1 MSAVLHDIRV
11 FFDHL
16 ADVGWTALGIALL
29 CQLTKL
35 CCTSRAWRNILATSY
50 AEETVRWRSIFG
62 AYLARVGVNA
72 IVPARGG
79 DAVGLFIAKRRIEGA
94 TYPTLGAT
102 LVALT
107 LFDSVLASCFILYA
121 LASGELP
128 GSSVLAHLHAFD
140 FHWFFAHLEGTLIA
154 IGLILLALL
163 LLLLWFAEQ
172 LAGFRKHVSLGFSVF
187 SDKTYYLRHVA
198 LWQAA
203 DWGLRLVAIFFFLRA
218 FHVPA
223 TLHNAI
229 LVQVTQ
235 SLAVL
240 FPISPSGIGTELEP
254 SRRGGVRGQVAEA
267 ADEEEREAERQPRT
281 DREGGHAR
289 AEQEQRRGHPPARAR
304 DAAGDDE
311 RGGHRP
317 GPESADD
324 ETGPGVRP

>member
-140 FHWFFAHLEGTLIA
+140 FHWFFAHLQGTLIA

-163 LLLLWFAEQ
+163 LLLLWFAEH
-172 LAGFRKHVSLGFSVF
+172 LIGFWKHVSLGFSVF
-187 SDKTYYLRHVA
+187 ADKTHYLRHVA
-198 LWQAA
+198 VWQVA
-203 DWGLRLVAIFFFLRA
+203 DWSLRLVAIFFFLRA

-240 FPISPSGIGTELEP
+240 FPISPSGIGTEQALLLYTFAGKAAKSVLLSFSVGMRMTLIIFNALLGFGAILLMMRTLHWRQHVEAD
-254 SRRGGVRGQVAEA
+254 RDAVAEHS
-267 ADEEEREAERQPRT
+267 R
-281 DREGGHAR
+281 
-289 AEQEQRRGHPPARAR
+289 
-304 DAAGDDE
+304 
-311 RGGHRP
+311 
-317 GPESADD
+317 
-324 ETGPGVRP
+324 

>member
-140 FHWFFAHLEGTLIA
+140 FHWFFAHLQGTLIA

-163 LLLLWFAEQ
+163 LLLLWFAEH
-172 LAGFRKHVSLGFSVF
+172 LIGFWKHVSLGFSVF
-187 SDKTYYLRHVA
+187 ADKTHYLRHVA
-198 LWQAA
+198 VWQVA
-203 DWGLRLVAIFFFLRA
+203 DWSLRLVAIFFVLRA

-240 FPISPSGIGTELEP
+240 FPISPSGIGTEQALLLYTFAGKAAKSVLLSFSVGMRMTLIIFNALLGFGAILLMMRTLHWRQHVEAD
-254 SRRGGVRGQVAEA
+254 RDAVAEHS
-267 ADEEEREAERQPRT
+267 R
-281 DREGGHAR
+281 
-289 AEQEQRRGHPPARAR
+289 
-304 DAAGDDE
+304 
-311 RGGHRP
+311 
-317 GPESADD
+317 
-324 ETGPGVRP
+324 

>member
-140 FHWFFAHLEGTLIA
+140 FHWFFAHLQGTLIA

-163 LLLLWFAEQ
+163 LLLLWFAEH
-172 LAGFRKHVSLGFSVF
+172 LIGFWKHVSLGFSVF
-187 SDKTYYLRHVA
+187 ADKTHYLRHVA
-198 LWQAA
+198 VWQVA
-203 DWGLRLVAIFFFLRA
+203 DWSLRLVAIFFFLRA

-240 FPISPSGIGTELEP
+240 FPISPSGIGTEQALLLYTFAGKAAK
-254 SRRGGVRGQVAEA
+254 SVLLSFSVGMRVTLIIFNALLGFGAILLMMRTLHWRRHVEADRDAVAEHS
-267 ADEEEREAERQPRT
+267 R
-281 DREGGHAR
+281 
-289 AEQEQRRGHPPARAR
+289 
-304 DAAGDDE
+304 
-311 RGGHRP
+311 
-317 GPESADD
+317 
-324 ETGPGVRP
+324 

>member
-140 FHWFFAHLEGTLIA
+140 FHWFFAHLQGTLIA

-163 LLLLWFAEQ
+163 LLLLWFAEH
-172 LAGFRKHVSLGFSVF
+172 LIGFWKHVSLGFSVF
-187 SDKTYYLRHVA
+187 ADKTHYLRHVA
-198 LWQAA
+198 VWQVA
-203 DWGLRLVAIFFFLRA
+203 DWSLRLVAIFFFLRA

-240 FPISPSGIGTELEP
+240 FPISPSGIGTEQALLLYTFAGKAAKSVLLSFSVGMRVTLIIFNALLGFGAILLMMRTLHWRQHVEAD
-254 SRRGGVRGQVAEA
+254 RDAVAEHS
-267 ADEEEREAERQPRT
+267 R
-281 DREGGHAR
+281 
-289 AEQEQRRGHPPARAR
+289 
-304 DAAGDDE
+304 
-311 RGGHRP
+311 
-317 GPESADD
+317 
-324 ETGPGVRP
+324 

>member
-1 MSAVLHDIRV
+1 V
-11 FFDHL
+11 
-16 ADVGWTALGIALL
+16 ADGHRGPD
-29 CQLTKL
+29 
-35 CCTSRAWRNILATSY
+35 
-50 AEETVRWRSIFG
+50 EPE
-62 AYLARVGVNA
+62 ARVADGSRDQ
-72 IVPARGG
+72 PSEELRGG

-140 FHWFFAHLEGTLIA
+140 FHWFFAHLQGTLIA

-163 LLLLWFAEQ
+163 LLLLWFAEH
-172 LAGFRKHVSLGFSVF
+172 LIGFWKHVSLGFSVF
-187 SDKTYYLRHVA
+187 ADKTHYLRHVA
-198 LWQAA
+198 LGQAA
-203 DWGLRLVAIFFFLRA
+203 DWSLRLVAIFFFLRA

-240 FPISPSGIGTELEP
+240 FPISPSGIGTEQALLLYTFAGKAAKSVLLSFSVGMRVTLIIFNALLGFGAILLMMRTLHWRQHVEAD
-254 SRRGGVRGQVAEA
+254 RDAVAEHS
-267 ADEEEREAERQPRT
+267 R
-281 DREGGHAR
+281 
-289 AEQEQRRGHPPARAR
+289 
-304 DAAGDDE
+304 
-311 RGGHRP
+311 
-317 GPESADD
+317 
-324 ETGPGVRP
+324 

>member
-35 CCTSRAWRNILATSY
+35 CCTSRAWRNILVTSY
-50 AEETVRWRSIFG
+50 AEENVRWRSIFG

-140 FHWFFAHLEGTLIA
+140 FHWFFAHLRGTLIA

-240 FPISPSGIGTELEP
+240 FPISPSGIGTEQALLLYTFAGKAAKSVLLSFSVGMRVTLIIFNALLGFGAILLMMRTLHWRQHVEAD
-254 SRRGGVRGQVAEA
+254 RDAVAEQS
-267 ADEEEREAERQPRT
+267 R
-281 DREGGHAR
+281 
-289 AEQEQRRGHPPARAR
+289 
-304 DAAGDDE
+304 
-311 RGGHRP
+311 
-317 GPESADD
+317 
-324 ETGPGVRP
+324 